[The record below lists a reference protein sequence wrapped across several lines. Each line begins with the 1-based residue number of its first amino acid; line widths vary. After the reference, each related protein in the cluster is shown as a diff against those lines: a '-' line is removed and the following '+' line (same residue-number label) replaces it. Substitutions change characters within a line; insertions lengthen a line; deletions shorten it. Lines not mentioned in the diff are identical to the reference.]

1 MYEMFVRVHDVSW
14 EMLGTM
20 SKMIL
25 RRAMRTKWMAQAPGG
40 ETCQYARLA
49 CVGAA
54 CSRNRYT
61 PLALTHS
68 ELRLGR
74 AAWSL
79 MCSSD
84 SGGSVYIRLLDRLL
98 RAALVSMLEAALSEC
113 LLWFGGRFVSPA
125 KLRPEEGC
133 RSVED
138 SLAVFAG
145 PAPTEGCGI
154 VAVVGALL
162 HRGGEAIKR
171 RRTRQDW
178 S

>member
-1 MYEMFVRVHDVSW
+1 VDGPGTCWKRVSMRFFWQCAEVR
-14 EMLGTM
+14 
-20 SKMIL
+20 
-25 RRAMRTKWMAQAPGG
+25 
-40 ETCQYARLA
+40 
-49 CVGAA
+49 
-54 CSRNRYT
+54 SRQGYK
-61 PLALTHS
+61 PFALTHS

-125 KLRPEEGC
+125 KLRPEVGC
-133 RSVED
+133 SSVED

-145 PAPTEGCGI
+145 AADAEGSGI
-154 VAVVGALL
+154 VAVVDALL
-162 HRGGEAIKR
+162 HRGIDTGVIEATKKAKK
-171 RRTRQDW
+171 TWEQRQASKMIEQESW
-178 S
+178 VTGRK